1 MQSVNILTK
10 PSVDIV
16 NARLFNWKLTIKS
29 ILQNNTKQNK
39 NNKNNKTKRE
49 TCRFEH
55 IAFEIKKL
63 HDFGTIKEEFIVI
76 DFSST
81 SEVKVIKSCKV
92 KPDQKDTIVKILI

>member
-1 MQSVNILTK
+1 MKITQS
-10 PSVDIV
+10 
-16 NARLFNWKLTIKS
+16 
-29 ILQNNTKQNK
+29 
-39 NNKNNKTKRE
+39 KTKKQKQENKKE

-55 IAFEIKKL
+55 FTFEIKKL

>member
-1 MQSVNILTK
+1 MKITQS
-10 PSVDIV
+10 
-16 NARLFNWKLTIKS
+16 
-29 ILQNNTKQNK
+29 
-39 NNKNNKTKRE
+39 KTKKQKQQKKKE

-55 IAFEIKKL
+55 FAFEIKKL

>member
-1 MQSVNILTK
+1 MKITQSK
-10 PSVDIV
+10 
-16 NARLFNWKLTIKS
+16 
-29 ILQNNTKQNK
+29 TKQQKQKNK
-39 NNKNNKTKRE
+39 KE
-49 TCRFEH
+49 ACRFENV
-55 IAFEIKKL
+55 AFEIKKL

>member
-1 MQSVNILTK
+1 MNILTK

-16 NARLFNWKLTIKS
+16 NARLSNWKLTIKS
-29 ILQNNTKQNK
+29 ILENNTKQNK
-39 NNKNNKTKRE
+39 KQKQENKKE

-55 IAFEIKKL
+55 FAFEIKKL

-81 SEVKVIKSCKV
+81 SEVKVI
-92 KPDQKDTIVKILI
+92 

>member
-1 MQSVNILTK
+1 MNILTK

-29 ILQNNTKQNK
+29 ILENNTKQNK
-39 NNKNNKTKRE
+39 TTKTKNKKE
-49 TCRFEH
+49 TCRFENV
-55 IAFEIKKL
+55 AFEIKKL

-81 SEVKVIKSCKV
+81 SEVKI
-92 KPDQKDTIVKILI
+92 I

>member
-1 MQSVNILTK
+1 MNILTK

-29 ILQNNTKQNK
+29 ILENNTKQNK
-39 NNKNNKTKRE
+39 TTKTKKQKE

-55 IAFEIKKL
+55 VSFEIKKL
-63 HDFGTIKEEFIVI
+63 HDFGTIKEDFIVI

-81 SEVKVIKSCKV
+81 SEVKI
-92 KPDQKDTIVKILI
+92 I